1 MQERLANS
9 VYPIVVFEKACK
21 CYKVTDWPL
30 ALVLSGAEEEEV
42 ANLYD
47 MGMSDDELRVALT
60 EWSLSVFDRERV
72 ESIGGKWEEY
82 SFISL
87 EARKLLDLALSR
99 HLDGDYIASTLISIT
114 QLEGLLSSS
123 VDSFN
128 AFAYLDNE
136 VYFCVVKRAGLNR
149 EKVLRNV
156 KDHAIAM
163 ASITDKG
170 FMRIDSAID
179 YLVNIAL
186 ANTGSFDEL
195 AVDNPLRNKICHGC
209 QMNYGTK
216 VHSLKSILAVDTA
229 LKLGAM
235 ARASVSEKNE
245 TEAFGE

>member
-1 MQERLANS
+1 
-9 VYPIVVFEKACK
+9 
-21 CYKVTDWPL
+21 
-30 ALVLSGAEEEEV
+30 
-42 ANLYD
+42 
-47 MGMSDDELRVALT
+47 MSC
-60 EWSLSVFDRERV
+60 DRERV

-136 VYFCVVKRAGLNR
+136 VYFCVAKRAGLNR
-149 EKVLRNV
+149 EKVSRNV

-163 ASITDKG
+163 ASIADKG

-179 YLVNIAL
+179 YLVNITLTNAE
-186 ANTGSFDEL
+186 SFDEL

-245 TEAFGE
+245 TEVFGEWCPLTMKSDMEADTMKQCMGIRDVLLSGGCVAACSMTL